1 MSIFF
6 IAVIF
11 VFITGA
17 VAGLFLQR
25 RPKVARIMV
34 HSFAIVAS
42 LLGGWFAINALL
54 GTTPIKFSLPYS
66 FASFAPSF
74 YIDALAA
81 FFILLICG
89 AGVVVS
95 IFALGYTTHYEHS
108 HNIGLLGFLYNL
120 FIASMVLV
128 VAADSVIIF
137 LVAWELMSVLSYFL
151 VTYESENESALKAGF
166 LYAVMTQIGTVFLLI
181 AFFLFYK
188 ETGSFQ
194 FSDFRAAGSMMPQ
207 LIKDVIFLAALVGFG
222 TKAGMVPL
230 HTWLPEAHPA
240 APSHISAL
248 MSGVMIKVAIYGLLR
263 FIFDLLGS
271 GGAEV
276 WWGVTLLVLG
286 TLSAITGILYAL
298 MEQNIKRFLAYSS
311 VENIGIILIGIGSAV
326 LFKASGSYYFVGLA
340 LTAAMYHILS
350 HTVFKSLLFMGAGA
364 IHNATGLKDME
375 KMGGLAKV
383 MPFTAMFFLVGSLT
397 ISALPPFTGFVSEWL
412 VFQGLFYNLY
422 LAGIGVKIIA
432 TVSVALLALTG
443 ALALSCFVKAFGIT
457 FLALP
462 RSGQAEKAKEVGGSM
477 LGGMSILAVL
487 CLMFG
492 LFPFIGLLLIS
503 PAVSALGLR
512 NPIGSNWLYLTPL
525 AHLVAGVSPVI
536 IVMLFTIIILAVNV
550 LAVLWWGRHKK
561 RKAPTWACGR
571 VADARMEYTAG
582 SFVMPFR
589 LIFSGIYRPT
599 RDIERETL
607 NGSRYL
613 ITGIHYKETIAP
625 LFENYFYSPILS
637 VVRTISANI
646 RKIQSGNINAYLG
659 YIFIVLIALLIIFA

>member
-6 IAVIF
+6 IVVIF
-11 VFITGA
+11 VFVIGA

-25 RPKVARIMV
+25 QPKAARIAV
-34 HSFAIVAS
+34 HSFAIAAS
-42 LLGGWFAINALL
+42 LLGMWFAISALSE
-54 GTTPIKFSLPYS
+54 TAPVKFTLPYS
-66 FASFAPSF
+66 FVAAAPSF

-89 AGVVVS
+89 VGAVVS
-95 IFALGYTTHYEHS
+95 VFALGYTAHYEHS
-108 HNIGLLGFLYNL
+108 HNIGFLGFLYNL

-128 VAADSVIIF
+128 VASDSVVVF

-166 LYAVMTQIGTVFLLI
+166 LYAVMTQIGTVFLLF
-181 AFFLFYK
+181 AFFLLFK
-188 ETGSFQ
+188 ETGSFR
-194 FSDFRAAGSMMPQ
+194 FSDFRAAGSIIPQ
-207 LIKDVIFLAALVGFG
+207 LARDLVFLAALVGFG

-263 FIFDLLGS
+263 FVFDLLGS

-276 WWGVTLLVLG
+276 WWGVALLALG

-326 LFKASGSYYFVGLA
+326 LFKAFGSYYFVGLA
-340 LTAAMYHILS
+340 LAAAMYHILS
-350 HTVFKSLLFMGAGA
+350 HGVFKSLLFMGAGA

-383 MPFTAMFFLVGSLT
+383 MPFTAVFFLIGSLT
-397 ISALPPFTGFVSEWL
+397 ISALPPFAGFISEWL

-422 LAGIGVKIIA
+422 LAGIGVKIIV
-432 TVSVALLALTG
+432 TISVALLALTG
-443 ALALSCFVKAFGIT
+443 ALALSSFIKAFGIT

-462 RSGQAEKAKEVGGSM
+462 RSDRAEKAKEAGGSM
-477 LGGMSILAVL
+477 LGGMSILAAL

-492 LFPFIGLLLIS
+492 LFPFIGIALIS
-503 PAVSALGLR
+503 PAISALGLA
-512 NPIGSNWLYLTPL
+512 NPAGSNWLYLTPL
-525 AHLVAGVSPVI
+525 AHLVAGISPVI
-536 IVMLFTIIILAVNV
+536 VIMLFAAIVLAVNV
-550 LAVLWWGRHKK
+550 LAVLWWGQHKK
-561 RKAPTWACGR
+561 RKAPIWACGR
-571 VADARMEYTAG
+571 AADARMEYTAG

-589 LIFSGIYRPT
+589 LVFSSIYQPT
-599 RDIERETL
+599 RNIERETL
-607 NGSRYL
+607 SGSRYL

-625 LFENYFYSPILS
+625 LFENYLYSPVLS
-637 VVRTISANI
+637 IVRTISANV

-659 YIFIVLIALLIIFA
+659 YIFIILIALLIIFV